1 MPKPQI
7 PNKPQEAKSQVNRY
21 HGRRD
26 LMERTAIF
34 GEGVIGF
41 ARRIRVNPVTGCLIS
56 QLVRAATSVGANYCE
71 ADDAES
77 KKDFRHKIAICLK
90 EIKETKH
97 WLRMMA
103 FAVPEYRDEARQ
115 LWQEAKE
122 LNLIFAAI
130 RRSSM

>member
-1 MPKPQI
+1 MVT
-7 PNKPQEAKSQVNRY
+7 VN
-21 HGRRD
+21 
-26 LMERTAIF
+26 A
-34 GEGVIGF
+34 
-41 ARRIRVNPVTGCLIS
+41 VTGPLVS
-56 QLVRAATSVGANYCE
+56 QMVRAATSVGANYCE

-77 KKDFRHKIAICLK
+77 GKDFRHKISVCLK

-103 FAVPEYRDEARQ
+103 AATPELRNDAAK

-130 RRSSM
+130 KRSIAK